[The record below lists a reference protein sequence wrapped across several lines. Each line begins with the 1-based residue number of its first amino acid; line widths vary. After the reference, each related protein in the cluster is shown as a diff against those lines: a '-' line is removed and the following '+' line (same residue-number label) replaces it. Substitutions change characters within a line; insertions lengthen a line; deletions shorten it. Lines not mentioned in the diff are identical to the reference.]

1 MGAKME
7 LPVSN
12 QQAGSMATASQVRI
26 AAYESAMQAME
37 NFAGES
43 GLTGT
48 AYDSAKTYC
57 QGMFLPLFKAAILFG
72 QSWQRSAQ
80 PLCQ

>member
-7 LPVSN
+7 LPASN
-12 QQAGSMATASQVRI
+12 QQAGSMATAGQVRI

-37 NFAGES
+37 SFAGES

-48 AYDSAKTYC
+48 AYDLS
-57 QGMFLPLFKAAILFG
+57 LIHI
-72 QSWQRSAQ
+72 
-80 PLCQ
+80 

>member
-7 LPVSN
+7 LPASN
-12 QQAGSMATASQVRI
+12 QQAGSMASAGQVRI

-37 NFAGES
+37 SFAGES
-43 GLTGT
+43 GLTG
-48 AYDSAKTYC
+48 A
-57 QGMFLPLFKAAILFG
+57 G
-72 QSWQRSAQ
+72 QSWQRPAQ